1 MVIKY
6 AQAEKNNLGSLKNIE
21 RLESRLKDAAK
32 EKDGHMG
39 KIKDLKIE
47 KTRLGHELDLKV
59 SITDKKSF
67 FFNVKN
73 QFLVA

>member
-1 MVIKY
+1 
-6 AQAEKNNLGSLKNIE
+6 
-21 RLESRLKDAAK
+21 LKDAAK
-32 EKDGHMG
+32 EKDGHMR

>member
-32 EKDGHMG
+32 EKDGHLG

-59 SITDKKSF
+59 SITDLSF
-67 FFNVKN
+67 F
-73 QFLVA
+73 LM